1 MRNVK
6 SLQISELLET
16 KVKPAHKKC
25 VGFSRSIAFCY
36 FFKYNFNKMNGE
48 RTVNTIEE
56 TGVETDFDHGT
67 SVTDRV
73 CE

>member
-1 MRNVK
+1 MNAVK
-6 SLQISELLET
+6 Y
-16 KVKPAHKKC
+16 C
-25 VGFSRSIAFCY
+25 CIAFCF
-36 FFKYNFNKMNGE
+36 FFKYNFNEMNGE

-56 TGVETDFDHGT
+56 TRVEPDFDHGT